1 MCRFVFVGAGQ
12 QNTHDMVT
20 ETSRTCIRVL
30 CTKNGQNTCS
40 LQRLQRTVNFATAYK
55 CKRECTCVCVCECV
69 LLHVAP
75 CMSQEKEHDGS
86 QSGPDIPSSVT
97 VCAVQCCGDVQRDSG
112 ARDLHPLEVRPC
124 HLGVIPLRLL
134 TQRCMQGSPVRA
146 HVCVCVCVS
155 GCISLST
162 FPPPL
167 SLSLSLS
174 LPPSLPLPL
183 SVTNDEEGM
192 HTGKD
197 VCPACRPSEE
207 RR

>member
-1 MCRFVFVGAGQ
+1 MAKTPARFNVC
-12 QNTHDMVT
+12 
-20 ETSRTCIRVL
+20 SVL
-30 CTKNGQNTCS
+30 SIS
-40 LQRLQRTVNFATAYK
+40 LQHTSASVSVR
-55 CKRECTCVCVCECV
+55 VCVCECV

-97 VCAVQCCGDVQRDSG
+97 VCTVQCCGDVQRDSG

-146 HVCVCVCVS
+146 HVCVCVCVFLAV
-155 GCISLST
+155 SLSL
-162 FPPPL
+162 PSPPL
-167 SLSLSLS
+167 SLS
-174 LPPSLPLPL
+174 L